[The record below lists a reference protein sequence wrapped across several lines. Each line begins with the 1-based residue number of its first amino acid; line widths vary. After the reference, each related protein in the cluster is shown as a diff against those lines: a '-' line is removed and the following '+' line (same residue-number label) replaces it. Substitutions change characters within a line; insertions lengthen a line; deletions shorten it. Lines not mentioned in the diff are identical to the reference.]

1 MGRFALPPP
10 GNGTVAA
17 VCFSTTRE
25 ISDTVSV
32 LLTMTRVYSIFAHL
46 PITRNR
52 PTKIR
57 KPQIP
62 AFLPVNPGHI
72 PPDRGKT
79 GTTERKRC
87 SPRKAPCFP
96 NCKGVQRNE

>member
-10 GNGTVAA
+10 GNGAVAA
-17 VCFSTTRE
+17 VCFSTTRA

-52 PTKIR
+52 PQKSANPR
-57 KPQIP
+57 SRHS
-62 AFLPVNPGHI
+62 FL
-72 PPDRGKT
+72 
-79 GTTERKRC
+79 
-87 SPRKAPCFP
+87 
-96 NCKGVQRNE
+96 